1 MMISFEVTAKLI
13 CAFVF
18 AYENCWFSQAVAQ
31 IKQIHCIFNL
41 SSCNTK
47 QLLVCHLTKL
57 ILGGRNIYI
66 KNKIEVRIVMLNCQK
81 KTLFENKG
89 IYIFS
94 SEMNTS
100 LVSFAAKAYETS
112 HLLE

>member
-1 MMISFEVTAKLI
+1 M
-13 CAFVF
+13 
-18 AYENCWFSQAVAQ
+18 AQ
-31 IKQIHCIFNL
+31 IKQIHYISNL
-41 SSCNTK
+41 SFCNTK
-47 QLLVCHLTKL
+47 HLLVCHLTKL

-66 KNKIEVRIVMLNCQK
+66 KNKIEVRIMLNCQK

-89 IYIFS
+89 IYMFS

-100 LVSFAAKAYETS
+100 LVSFPAKAYETG